1 MKLITMVQTFDDEL
15 HKDRDA
21 AKRYLEKLYGETL
34 THIGHK
40 LAKCDGK
47 YTKLLETVDENLKE
61 FETLLIIKQDMTLE
75 DARDDD

>member
-21 AKRYLEKLYGETL
+21 AKRHLEKLYGETL

-40 LAKCDGK
+40 LVKCDGK
-47 YTKLLETVDENLKE
+47 YTKLLEAVDENLKE

>member
-1 MKLITMVQTFDDEL
+1 MKLITMAQTFDNAL

-21 AKRYLEKLYGETL
+21 AVRHLEKLYGETL

-40 LAKCDGK
+40 LAQCDGK
-47 YTKLLETVDENLKE
+47 YTKLLECVDENLKE